1 MKTQLRKLS
10 NAVLKQDES
19 GVFLSIVGIVVIT
32 QIFRNDYINIEN
44 FKTIFAQVSF
54 VGIVALGCSIPLM
67 AGNIDISTGRTAG
80 LAGIVMASLVVNS
93 GWSAAPAII
102 FGLIAVIIVGALNG
116 FLVVYC
122 KVNDFIAT
130 MGTLYMVGGARY
142 FFVKGHQ
149 LSFARVPNFTLHLIF
164 QNRYF
169 GMPIYFWIML
179 VLVIL
184 VTIVIKKT
192 VFGRRLLMTGDNSEV
207 AQLAGINVNH
217 MRFIAYIICAVF
229 AGIAGMLVTLSLG
242 LGLPENGDGWEFRA
256 IAGTVVG
263 GTSLMGGKSSPIG
276 TFLGVSLMF
285 IAENAFVF
293 LGLPGTMRIG
303 VQGFL
308 MALAVL
314 VDLRRQRRKIP
325 A

>member
-1 MKTQLRKLS
+1 MKTQLQKFF
-10 NAVLKQDES
+10 NAVLKHDES
-19 GVFLSIVGIVVIT
+19 GVVLSIAGIVIVT
-32 QIFRNDYINIEN
+32 QIFRNDYISIDNI
-44 FKTIFAQVSF
+44 KTIFTQVSF
-54 VGIVALGCSIPLM
+54 VAIVALGASIPLM

-80 LAGIVMASLVVNS
+80 LGGIIMASLVVNR

-102 FGLIAVIIVGALNG
+102 LGLIAVIIVGIING
-116 FLVVYC
+116 LLVVYC

-130 MGTLYMVGGARY
+130 MGTLYMVGGARF

-149 LSFARVPNFTLHLIF
+149 LSFARVPNFNLHRIF

-179 VLVIL
+179 ILVIL

-207 AQLAGINVNH
+207 AQLAGINVNRT
-217 MRFIAYIICAVF
+217 RFIAYIACALF
-229 AGIAGMLVTLSLG
+229 AGIAGILLTLSLG

-263 GTSLMGGKSSPIG
+263 GTSLMGGKSSPLG

-308 MALAVL
+308 MALAVV
-314 VDLRRQRRKIP
+314 VDLNRQRRKIP